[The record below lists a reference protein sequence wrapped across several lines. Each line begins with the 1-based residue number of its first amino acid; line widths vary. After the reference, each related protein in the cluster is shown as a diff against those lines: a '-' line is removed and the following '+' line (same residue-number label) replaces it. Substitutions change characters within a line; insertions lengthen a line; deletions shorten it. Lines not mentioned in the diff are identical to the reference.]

1 MTTTVSPPASGDA
14 PTNPLLEGRILPTLV
29 RLSVPNVIAMVATAL
44 VAIAET
50 AYVGLLGVPQ
60 LAGIALVFPMVML
73 QQMMSAGAM
82 GGGVSSA
89 VSRAL
94 GAGDVAR
101 AETLARHAVVI
112 GSVAGIAFTTLFL
125 GFGAQ
130 IFRLLGGHGSALDQ
144 ALAYSNVAFLGSVGV
159 WLMNTLAS
167 VLRGTGNMR
176 VPSAVLLVV
185 AGLQVVLSGTLG
197 LGIGPIPRFGMA
209 GVAAGQVLAFVG
221 GALFLI
227 WHLTSGRARIRLR
240 IFGPLQWPMFRDIL
254 KVGAVAC
261 VSPVQS
267 VLTVLVVTRLVSS
280 FGTEA
285 LAGYG
290 IGARLEFLIV
300 PITFAIGVASV
311 PMVGMAIGSGN
322 VARAREV
329 AWTAGGLA
337 AVLCGTIGITVAL
350 MPDLWSRLFTD
361 HPGVLAAARTYF
373 GHAGP
378 AYAFLGLGLAL
389 YFASLGSG
397 KIIGPVLAQS
407 VRLLVVA
414 IGGWW
419 LTSHGGGTAS
429 SFFLLVAASLVAYGA
444 AAVLAVQLVS
454 WEPAKPAPRP
464 ATA

>member
-1 MTTTVSPPASGDA
+1 MTTTVSPPA
-14 PTNPLLEGRILPTLV
+14 PTNPLLAGKILPTLV

-112 GSVAGIAFTTLFL
+112 GSAAGIAFTLLFL

-159 WLMNTLAS
+159 WLTNTLAS

-176 VPSAVLLVV
+176 VPSGVLLWV
-185 AGLQVVLSGTLG
+185 AGLQVILSAVLG
-197 LGIGPIPRFGMA
+197 LGFGPVPRLGMA
-209 GVAAGQVLAFVG
+209 GIAAGQVIAFAT
-221 GALFLI
+221 GALFLG
-227 WHLTSGRARIRLR
+227 WYLTAGRARVRLR
-240 IFGPLQWPMFRDIL
+240 LVGPLQWPMFRDIL

-350 MPDLWSRLFTD
+350 VPDLWSRLFTD

-414 IGGWW
+414 LGGWW
-419 LTSHGGGTAS
+419 LTSHGGGTS
-429 SFFLLVAASLVAYGA
+429 SNFFLLVAVSLVAYGA
-444 AAVLAVQLVS
+444 AAVLAVRLVS
-454 WEPAKPAPRP
+454 WEPAKPAPCS